1 MNRRGNDAA
10 SMSLSFS
17 SENGKKLK
25 ETLVDNIKA
34 MPVHLGSLLVA
45 LLGLADKVHV
55 DVAELLLDVGLVHV
69 HLLHPLSFPYNP
81 RH

>member
-1 MNRRGNDAA
+1 
-10 SMSLSFS
+10 
-17 SENGKKLK
+17 
-25 ETLVDNIKA
+25 

-69 HLLHPLSFPYNP
+69 HLLHPLSFPYHP